1 MYKGIN
7 LCNLKS
13 SFLIKRRK
21 NMKRIFTI
29 LLIVI
34 FAISMLSGCGRKFR
48 TTRIIHQE
56 THTHTDVNNNEN
68 YNTVIIEE

>member
-1 MYKGIN
+1 MKGIG
-7 LCNLKS
+7 
-13 SFLIKRRK
+13 
-21 NMKRIFTI
+21 TT

-34 FAISMLSGCGRKFR
+34 FAMSMLSGCGRKFR